1 MQENSGNSHE
11 KKPSNS
17 IMRTLFEWL
26 EIIVVSVIAVVVLL
40 TFAFKVV
47 TINGPSMLDTLHSG
61 DKVII
66 SSLFYSAK
74 RGDVV
79 VISRNYENAF
89 SGENIE
95 EPIIKRVIATEGQTV
110 NIDFEKGIVYV
121 DGEALNEPY
130 TRTPTNLSEGVVFPV
145 TVPEN
150 CVFVLGDNRN
160 DSTDSRDPN
169 IGDEGMIDERY
180 IMGKAIIRVF
190 PFDSIGVIK

>member
-1 MQENSGNSHE
+1 MQENSSNSHE

-17 IMRTLFEWL
+17 VMRTLFEWL

-40 TFAFKVV
+40 TFVFKVV
-47 TINGPSMLDTLHSG
+47 TINGPSMKDTLHSG

-121 DGEALNEPY
+121 DGEALDEPY
-130 TRTPTNLSEGVVFPV
+130 TRTPTNLWEGVVFPV

-160 DSTDSRDPN
+160 DSTDSRDPD
-169 IGDEGMIDERY
+169 IGDEGMIDVRY

-190 PFDSIGVIK
+190 PFDSIGVIE